1 MRCPSCGSL
10 ETKRNG
16 KTSTSPLG
24 VSGPLMP
31 LQRFLCTSCS
41 TSFTTARTAA
51 RRGASFTDG
60 FAIEAVRLYV
70 QGMPSYRTLAALL
83 EPRVGRPV
91 SRMTLNRWV
100 QQLGAAAKTPLQVS
114 AELAP
119 PNWSGI
125 LGIDGKAVWVAGEE
139 RCLLV
144 GVDQETQDVVHAL
157 MVRGEDGESF
167 ERLVREAVTVAGYP
181 LRGVVIDGSPPFLT
195 THAEYFPLL
204 PLQVCRV
211 HASRRLDHNIAKAKR
226 SPDAAIRAELKDR
239 VRGVLFA
246 ASRDEARDRLFVL
259 LADRERYAGIGR
271 RDTLVSLE
279 RLFGLY
285 TTHHAVEGMPP
296 DTNVTENVIKQL
308 SKKIR
313 LIEGFTSMAS
323 AERFSRLLVGCYRF
337 KRFTDSCQLNGNGRS
352 PLELAGVDGL
362 PGDWLPY
369 LLTPPR
375 EQHQM

>member
-1 MRCPSCGSL
+1 
-10 ETKRNG
+10 
-16 KTSTSPLG
+16 
-24 VSGPLMP
+24 
-31 LQRFLCTSCS
+31 
-41 TSFTTARTAA
+41 
-51 RRGASFTDG
+51 
-60 FAIEAVRLYV
+60 
-70 QGMPSYRTLAALL
+70 
-83 EPRVGRPV
+83 
-91 SRMTLNRWV
+91 
-100 QQLGAAAKTPLQVS
+100 
-114 AELAP
+114 
-119 PNWSGI
+119 
-125 LGIDGKAVWVAGEE
+125 
-139 RCLLV
+139 
-144 GVDQETQDVVHAL
+144 
-157 MVRGEDGESF
+157 
-167 ERLVREAVTVAGYP
+167 
-181 LRGVVIDGSPPFLT
+181 
-195 THAEYFPLL
+195 
-204 PLQVCRV
+204 
-211 HASRRLDHNIAKAKR
+211 
-226 SPDAAIRAELKDR
+226 
-239 VRGVLFA
+239 VLFA

-285 TTHHAVEGMPP
+285 TTHHRVEGMPP

-323 AERFSRLLVGCYRF
+323 AETFSRLLVGCYRF

>member
-1 MRCPSCGSL
+1 VRCPSCGSL

-16 KTSTSPLG
+16 KTSTAPVG
-24 VSGPLMP
+24 VSGPLRP

-41 TSFTTARTAA
+41 TSFTTARSAA
-51 RRGASFTDG
+51 RRGSSFTDD
-60 FAIEAVRLYV
+60 FALEAVRLYV
-70 QGMPSYRTLAALL
+70 QGLPSYRTLAALL
-83 EPRVGRPV
+83 ESRAGRPV

-119 PNWSGI
+119 PNWSGV

-139 RCLLV
+139 RCLLI
-144 GVDQETQDVVHAL
+144 GVDQGTQDVVHAL
-157 MVRGEDGESF
+157 MVPGEDGESF
-167 ERLVREAVTVAGYP
+167 ERLVREAVTQVRYP
-181 LRGVVIDGSPPFLT
+181 LKGVVIDGSPPFLT
-195 THAEYFPLL
+195 THAEYFPSL

-226 SPDAAIRAELKDR
+226 SPDAAVRAELKDR

-246 ASRDEARDRLFVL
+246 ATREEARDRLVGL
-259 LADRERYAGIGR
+259 LADRDRYAGISR

-285 TTHHAVEGMPP
+285 MTHHRVEGMPP

-323 AERFSRLLVGCYRF
+323 AETFSRLLVGCYRF